1 MRRAP
6 EAVHRLF
13 GLLVLVVMLLMVIG
27 GAGKQSTGKPSQ
39 PRLTARATG
48 GRRSAA
54 EPEQP
59 ASGTIDALH
68 FVKDLSMSMAERAT
82 GVVVDS
88 DGRPIFGALL
98 RHPLIEDVIMVNGR
112 EGVLLGPP
120 AIATARGAVVH
131 ESGHQ
136 DER

>member
-1 MRRAP
+1 
-6 EAVHRLF
+6 
-13 GLLVLVVMLLMVIG
+13 
-27 GAGKQSTGKPSQ
+27 
-39 PRLTARATG
+39 
-48 GRRSAA
+48 
-54 EPEQP
+54 
-59 ASGTIDALH
+59 
-68 FVKDLSMSMAERAT
+68 MSMAERAT